1 MAFLE
6 GEIQRQLS
14 VNAIALTNKVKR
26 SNFGQTIMALL
37 YIMVNIMGVRQ
48 KYAYVWICFLSQM
61 HLMFLCRFTR
71 WNEKAVFKC
80 IPQVYN
86 RYITQSGIT
95 QGDILYTIGAAVED
109 GTYQGNTLRN
119 LMTLDTSCR
128 REFKK
133 LAKKAALEHAFNGM
147 FGWMDGDKYSKLN

>member
-14 VNAIALTNKVKR
+14 VNAIALTDKVKR
-26 SNFGQTIMALL
+26 SNYGQTIMALL
-37 YIMVNIMGVRQ
+37 YIMINIMGVRQ
-48 KYAYVWICFLSQM
+48 NYAYVWICF
-61 HLMFLCRFTR
+61 FYPKCILCRFTR
-71 WNEKAVFKC
+71 WNEKVVFKC

-109 GTYQGNTLRN
+109 GSYQGETLRN
-119 LMTLDTSCR
+119 LMTMDTSCR

-133 LAKKAALEHAFNGM
+133 LVKKAALEHAFNGM
-147 FGWMDGDKYSKLN
+147 FGWMETYI